1 MNPIGRVVVQPAK
14 NEHPMSL
21 KIDWPGREIEKGVR
35 KTFLFPAGGP
45 TPVKLAVLPILFSGS
60 WVSVGLHLVFGFQ
73 SVDFRSLGA
82 GIPGF
87 FDPLTQ
93 AFTHVFQDFGV
104 LGVLGQVLGLPPIF
118 PVQIELLFRAGGGE
132 EQFFGQPVQF
142 LLRVK
147 LAKTLDDDFA
157 VLVVAWHEVGAM
169 RIKVFDVKETI
180 GAHGTY
186 AVGRFSAAVTGG
198 EDRLLGLVV

>member
-1 MNPIGRVVVQPAK
+1 MNLIGRVVVQPAK

-104 LGVLGQVLGLPPIF
+104 LGVLVLEIRLPS
-118 PVQIELLFRAGGGE
+118 RKWAG
-132 EQFFGQPVQF
+132 
-142 LLRVK
+142 
-147 LAKTLDDDFA
+147 
-157 VLVVAWHEVGAM
+157 
-169 RIKVFDVKETI
+169 
-180 GAHGTY
+180 
-186 AVGRFSAAVTGG
+186 
-198 EDRLLGLVV
+198 

>member
-1 MNPIGRVVVQPAK
+1 MNLLGPVVIQPTK
-14 NEHPMSL
+14 NEHSMSL
-21 KIDWPGREIEKGVR
+21 KIDWPGREIEKGIR

-60 WVSVGLHLVFGFQ
+60 CVSGGLHLVFGFQ

-82 GIPGF
+82 GVSGF

-104 LGVLGQVLGLPPIF
+104 LWVMGQVLGLPTIF
-118 PVQIELLFRAGGGE
+118 PIQIELLLRAGGGE
-132 EQFFGQPVQF
+132 EQFFGQPIQF

-147 LAKTLDDDFA
+147 LA
-157 VLVVAWHEVGAM
+157 
-169 RIKVFDVKETI
+169 
-180 GAHGTY
+180 
-186 AVGRFSAAVTGG
+186 
-198 EDRLLGLVV
+198 